1 METGKKKQTRN
12 KPSKYSKEMVCIRF
26 TEEQLLL
33 IDTIAKKDPKGSRST
48 AVRALIQHFIN
59 TINDDRK
66 LYEAIFNPVDDE
78 EQLIDDDDADEL
90 IDDENTSIY
99 DNY

>member
-48 AVRALIQHFIN
+48 AVRALIQHFLN

-66 LYEAIFNPVDDE
+66 LYEAIFNPVDE
-78 EQLIDDDDADEL
+78 EQLIDDDDADEF